1 MGDDFSDFT
10 LDYESPFA
18 SFSSRYLFSLFRH
31 NSQIR
36 HCGRDLQ

>member
-18 SFSSRYLFSLFRH
+18 SFSSGAPISSKPWSRWKPRCL
-31 NSQIR
+31 
-36 HCGRDLQ
+36 